1 MGVVCPAAFQ
11 AEELMKPRAYILVV
25 ITSLLLFT
33 SVLGGSACSQ
43 TIQDA
48 GPPQILGLDHIPI
61 AVADLETAAE

>member
-1 MGVVCPAAFQ
+1 
-11 AEELMKPRAYILVV
+11 MKPRAYILVV